1 MSEPYCLVH
10 RNPKIISSLFLT
22 PDGKH
27 VVFGSV
33 DGKLRV
39 IEILGGKL
47 IREIK
52 GHMDQVTSV
61 CMTPDGTR
69 IVSGSRDKTVR
80 ITWIENG
87 ELFQK
92 MEGHIDWI
100 SYVRVTPDGKYVVSG
115 AWDRNICIT
124 RVRDGKLLH
133 NIKRCYG
140 VWDVFHLGLLS
151 VTPDSKHIIT
161 NSYRQCTTTV
171 CIYRIKTGELIRK
184 IKKGIKS
191 IYNGFLTPNGEH
203 LVLHED
209 LKTISILRI
218 KDATIRKLENL
229 KNLRNV
235 YATPDS
241 KYIICS
247 LDDSMH
253 IMRIKDGKLVH
264 QFSNLFYPC
273 NICVTRNGK
282 HILHS
287 SFGRIAIY
295 MNTNP
300 IYVQNIRLLR
310 QWVRIMLF
318 QQKDLICLSKPGL
331 QSLFAYFQMYPGLIR
346 FVGTKL
352 MSLNV

>member
-1 MSEPYCLVH
+1 MYKPYCLVH
-10 RNPKIISSLFLT
+10 RNPSIKSSLCLT

-27 VVFGSV
+27 VVSGCV
-33 DGKLRV
+33 DNILRV

-100 SYVRVTPDGKYVVSG
+100 SCVRVTPDGKYVVSG

-133 NIKRCYG
+133 KIKRCYG
-140 VWDVFHLGLLS
+140 VFNALHLGILF
-151 VTPDSKHIIT
+151 VTPDSKHIISS
-161 NSYRQCTTTV
+161 SYRQV

-218 KDATIRKLENL
+218 KDATIRKLETL
-229 KNLRNV
+229 KSLRNV
-235 YATPDS
+235 FATPDS

-264 QFSNLFYPC
+264 QFSNLFYPSY
-273 NICVTRNGK
+273 ICVTRNGK

-287 SFGRIAIY
+287 SFGRIAIF
-295 MNTNP
+295 MNTSP

-331 QSLFAYFQMYPGLIR
+331 QSLFAFFQMYPGLIR